1 MKVYTDTG
9 KAILKAVEKY
19 YTNYGIKNIVFFNE
33 KLLEDLKIYVEW
45 HYEAVVNLTG
55 DQRVWFALI
64 VAEQHSVDIEDIL
77 DKVFDDGY
85 NDGRE
90 SAKEYYRNLFY

>member
-9 KAILKAVEKY
+9 KAILEAVEDCYSK
-19 YTNYGIKNIVFFNE
+19 TNVNVANVFYLSGIWEALNSYQANSMSLFNLPE
-33 KLLEDLKIYVEW
+33 DQKL
-45 HYEAVVNLTG
+45 
-55 DQRVWFALI
+55 WFALM

-77 DKVFDDGY
+77 DKVFDDGF
-85 NDGRE
+85 DVGRE